1 MNILLTKFD
10 EQSQK
15 AIVIAESLAFD
26 FGHTNVG
33 SEHLLL
39 SLLKIQESK
48 LKTLLQKYDVND
60 EVIENDIKRL
70 FGQNDEQPF
79 YLEYSEKIKQ
89 ILEKSIEI
97 SKNKNH
103 SQVTLNVLSIA
114 LLQIKESV
122 AIELL
127 KKYNVD
133 IEDMIYILNEKTAY
147 ETRLDQINSLVNLN
161 KKVKDKKYQVIGR
174 QEEIEKIC
182 AILSKKEKN
191 NVLIIGEAGVGKSAL
206 VEKLAMMINEKKVP
220 DNLKHKI
227 IYE

>member
-89 ILEKSIEI
+89 ILERSMDI
-97 SKNKNH
+97 SKKKN
-103 SQVTLNVLSIA
+103 QARMNFFTKLSY
-114 LLQIKESV
+114 L
-122 AIELL
+122 
-127 KKYNVD
+127 Y
-133 IEDMIYILNEKTAY
+133 
-147 ETRLDQINSLVNLN
+147 
-161 KKVKDKKYQVIGR
+161 
-174 QEEIEKIC
+174 
-182 AILSKKEKN
+182 
-191 NVLIIGEAGVGKSAL
+191 
-206 VEKLAMMINEKKVP
+206 
-220 DNLKHKI
+220 
-227 IYE
+227 

>member
-1 MNILLTKFD
+1 MLTKFD

-48 LKTLLQKYDVND
+48 LKKLLEKYHVDD
-60 EVIENDIKRL
+60 EVIEEDIKRL

-89 ILEKSIEI
+89 ILERSMDI
-97 SKNKNH
+97 SKKKNQ
-103 SQVTLNVLSIA
+103 SQVTLNVLTIA
-114 LLQIKESV
+114 LLQVKESD

-127 KKYNVD
+127 KKYNFD
-133 IEDMIYILNEKTAY
+133 IVITEKEGAY
-147 ETRLDQINSLVNLN
+147 SI
-161 KKVKDKKYQVIGR
+161 KF
-174 QEEIEKIC
+174 
-182 AILSKKEKN
+182 
-191 NVLIIGEAGVGKSAL
+191 
-206 VEKLAMMINEKKVP
+206 
-220 DNLKHKI
+220 
-227 IYE
+227 